1 MSFTF
6 DLIINPIVLSLA
18 VLGGA
23 LVGFV
28 FAKGKLVKAHS
39 QIMRLESELLT
50 SNQETLEA
58 QKAFV
63 ALEAHF
69 KDHAAHDEAI
79 PVIPMKISGGKDNN
93 SKEKAT
99 K

>member
-6 DLIINPIVLSLA
+6 DLIINPIVLTLA

-28 FAKGKLVKAHS
+28 FAKGKLVKAQS
-39 QIMRLESELLT
+39 QIMKLESELLT

-69 KDHAAHDEAI
+69 KDHPAQNEAI
-79 PVIPMKISGGKDNN
+79 PVIPMKIGGGKD
-93 SKEKAT
+93 SSSKAT